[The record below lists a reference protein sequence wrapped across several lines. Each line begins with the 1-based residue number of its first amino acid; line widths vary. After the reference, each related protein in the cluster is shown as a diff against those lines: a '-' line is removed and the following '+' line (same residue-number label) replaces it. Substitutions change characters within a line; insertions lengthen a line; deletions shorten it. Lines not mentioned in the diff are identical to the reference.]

1 MKVKGE
7 IHNPDG
13 RYNFIERTK
22 TFSKRLDLNDLL
34 KRAKERREKD
44 KKLNILIFS
53 GATTL
58 AAIVLVIFS
67 L

>member
-7 IHNPDG
+7 IHNPDV
-13 RYNFIERTK
+13 RYNFIEHTK

-34 KRAKERREKD
+34 KRAKEQREKD
-44 KKLNILIFS
+44 KKLNTFDEFLRKIK
-53 GATTL
+53 
-58 AAIVLVIFS
+58 S